1 MTSLLALGRRFLF
14 ALQFLTVIQIW
25 GRLRP
30 TDEDLPRSMA
40 FYPAIGVV
48 LGVLVAWGHRLS
60 LHIWP
65 PMLADFQAIL
75 LMIVFT
81 RALHLDGLGDTM
93 DGLLGSHLPA
103 RSLEIMKDSS
113 LGAFGV
119 VSIVTILVWK
129 FAALTAV
136 PMRIKFET
144 LCLLP
149 ILGRHTMVQLAKIA
163 PYARSTGGLGKSFVD
178 DLRWFDY
185 AIAGITAVVACTFI
199 AGRLGAIL
207 FGVIWIVTAL
217 ESFIFRWRLGGV
229 TGDVLG
235 AASEFNEALVLVILA
250 GAAYGAAGL

>member
-1 MTSLLALGRRFLF
+1 LF

-30 TDEDLPRSMA
+30 EKEDLPRSMA
-40 FYPAIGVV
+40 FYPAVGIL
-48 LGVLVAWGHRLS
+48 LGVLIAWGHRLS
-60 LHIWP
+60 LLVWP

-93 DGLLGSHLPA
+93 DGLLGSHLPE

-119 VSIVTILVWK
+119 VSIVSIIVWK
-129 FAALTAV
+129 FAAFTAV
-136 PMRIKFET
+136 PMPIKFEA

-149 ILGRHTMVQLAKIA
+149 ILGRHTMVQLAKIT
-163 PYARSTGGLGKSFVD
+163 PYARSAGGLGKNFVD

-185 AIAGITAVVACTFI
+185 AVAGITAVLACAVI
-199 AGRLGAIL
+199 AGRLGVIL
-207 FGVIWIVTAL
+207 FGVIWIVTGL
-217 ESFIFRWRLGGV
+217 ESYLFRWRLGGV

-235 AASEFNEALVLVILA
+235 AASEFNEALVLLLLA
-250 GAAYGAAGL
+250 GAAYGGAGL